1 MWCIA
6 QTMGPDVAHSG
17 SLCLASDDT
26 APASH
31 WSTPGQSWPLIGWEG
46 PCWPSLARHSGIF
59 MSGSC
64 NNKSR
69 SDWIP
74 AWLIR
79 SEIPQI
85 RFHLMTEIYW
95 AWKMFCLDFTREIPD
110 CEVLRMN
117 ILLMIEHPAHVCINE
132 RILNIYCCKEAILLI
147 KRTSDDCSWNKRSL
161 NNTMPLTGASQPG
174 SQWRV
179 EAGLIADSFDCCYEG
194 VSWVSG
200 PDNLMMCFMA
210 PCWSNQTSIK
220 QLIHLNNHKITTS

>member
-31 WSTPGQSWPLIGWEG
+31 WSAPGQSWPLIGWEC
-46 PCWPSLARHSGIF
+46 PCWPPLGRHSGIF

-85 RFHLMTEIYW
+85 RFHLMTDMLGL
-95 AWKMFCLDFTREIPD
+95 KNCLFGFHPRSRS
-110 CEVLRMN
+110 EVFRMN
-117 ILLMIEHPAHVCINE
+117 IVNDIAPDTCVHCGAALMREYWIFAVV
-132 RILNIYCCKEAILLI
+132 RRQY
-147 KRTSDDCSWNKRSL
+147 
-161 NNTMPLTGASQPG
+161 
-174 SQWRV
+174 
-179 EAGLIADSFDCCYEG
+179 Y
-194 VSWVSG
+194 
-200 PDNLMMCFMA
+200 
-210 PCWSNQTSIK
+210 
-220 QLIHLNNHKITTS
+220 

>member
-6 QTMGPDVAHSG
+6 QTMGPDVAHSD

-31 WSTPGQSWPLIGWEG
+31 WSEARQSWPLIGWSC
-46 PCWPSLARHSGIF
+46 PCWPALAQHSGIF

-85 RFHLMTEIYW
+85 RFHLMTEILGL
-95 AWKMFCLDFTREIPD
+95 KNCLFGFHLRSLA
-110 CEVLRMN
+110 EVLRMRIVN
-117 ILLMIEHPAHVCINE
+117 DTTPGTCVQSRAALMREYWLFTVV
-132 RILNIYCCKEAILLI
+132 RRQY
-147 KRTSDDCSWNKRSL
+147 
-161 NNTMPLTGASQPG
+161 
-174 SQWRV
+174 
-179 EAGLIADSFDCCYEG
+179 Y
-194 VSWVSG
+194 
-200 PDNLMMCFMA
+200 
-210 PCWSNQTSIK
+210 
-220 QLIHLNNHKITTS
+220 